1 MLLLLPETVPLS
13 VTLPVLVAVE
23 LFTER
28 LCERARSW
36 VRVRVV
42 PAPASSFT
50 FVVLVPESR
59 PNEPEKVTAV
69 RELSAGAVTEIE
81 PTV

>member
-36 VRVRVV
+36 VSVSVV

-50 FVVLVPESR
+50 LVVLVPESR
-59 PNEPEKVTAV
+59 PNEPEKVTSLRIEPV
-69 RELSAGAVTEIE
+69 DVTEIE
-81 PTV
+81 PTL